1 MGMIFTKLLQPALPP
16 PVMAPTLHFLPPY
29 DNQED
34 IEVIVKSYLEDKELT
49 S

>member
-1 MGMIFTKLLQPALPP
+1 MGMIFTKLLPPAIPP
-16 PVMAPTLHFLPPY
+16 PVMAPTLPFLPPY

-34 IEVIVKSYLEDKELT
+34 IEVIAEKELT